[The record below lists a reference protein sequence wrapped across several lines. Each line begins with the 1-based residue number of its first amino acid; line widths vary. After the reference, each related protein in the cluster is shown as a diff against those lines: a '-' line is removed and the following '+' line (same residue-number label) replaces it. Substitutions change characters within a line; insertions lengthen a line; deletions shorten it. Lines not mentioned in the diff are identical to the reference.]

1 MRKRRR
7 PRPQPD
13 RALKLVPVTLDCPEC
28 QHRTRA
34 RYTNFRTITT
44 LDGVLHLTLSIR
56 RCPNPDCPHF
66 LRPYRPEAEPH
77 FALPYHEFGLDVMAL
92 VGRLRHAEHRS
103 IPEIHRELTGRGL
116 VVAQRTVTNL
126 LDRYDELRALATA
139 DPKRL
144 GPLLRHQRRVI
155 LAIDGMQPDVGHEV
169 LWVLR
174 DCLSGEILLARS
186 LLSSTA
192 QDLAGLIDQVREA
205 LPVPIT
211 GVVSDGQDS
220 IRKAVAR
227 ALPGVPHQLCHF
239 HYLREAAKPIYEADR
254 HAKKELK
261 KRVRG
266 IRPIERQAEK
276 APETAEED
284 EEAEIVRGY
293 CAAVR
298 AALTDDGRPPLA
310 ASGLKLHQR
319 LSDIASSLDRV
330 AALAGELP
338 GGLKRLRQ
346 LLRRGLEETAALWPA
361 VREAYR
367 WVHRAARILKNEGQL
382 PGKAV
387 RRRLV
392 QLLVRM
398 RRAAATTEEP
408 SVRAGLK
415 QFLKVTK
422 SYWPG
427 LFPCYESAD
436 LPRTNNDL
444 EQTFGSHR
452 YHERRASGRRGASP
466 GLVVMGSARVIS
478 GLATRLRPDEGLE
491 LRPGYV
497 EDWQAL
503 RAELEQRRES
513 RRRQRRFRHDPA
525 SYLAELEQRSLQLS
539 LPA

>member
-1 MRKRRR
+1 MSGLLRVR
-7 PRPQPD
+7 PG
-13 RALKLVPVTLDCPEC
+13 A
-28 QHRTRA
+28 
-34 RYTNFRTITT
+34 
-44 LDGVLHLTLSIR
+44 IR
-56 RCPNPDCPHF
+56 EVGD
-66 LRPYRPEAEPH
+66 EA
-77 FALPYHEFGLDVMAL
+77 A
-92 VGRLRHAEHRS
+92 
-103 IPEIHRELTGRGL
+103 GRGPERDDNGCP
-116 VVAQRTVTNL
+116 QRT
-126 LDRYDELRALATA
+126 
-139 DPKRL
+139 
-144 GPLLRHQRRVI
+144 
-155 LAIDGMQPDVGHEV
+155 
-169 LWVLR
+169 
-174 DCLSGEILLARS
+174 DC
-186 LLSSTA
+186 
-192 QDLAGLIDQVREA
+192 VRT
-205 LPVPIT
+205 V
-211 GVVSDGQDS
+211 
-220 IRKAVAR
+220 
-227 ALPGVPHQLCHF
+227 
-239 HYLREAAKPIYEADR
+239 HYLREAAEPIYEADR

-276 APETAEED
+276 ALETAEDD

-319 LSDIASSLDRV
+319 LNAIASSLDRV
-330 AALAGELP
+330 AVLAGELP

-361 VREAYR
+361 VREAYP
-367 WVHRAARILKNEGQL
+367 WVHRAARVLKNENQL
-382 PGKAV
+382 PGKTV
-387 RRRLV
+387 RRRPV

-398 RRAAATTEEP
+398 RRAAATTGEP
-408 SVRAGLK
+408 SVQAGLK

-427 LFPCYESAD
+427 LFSCYESAD

-444 EQTFGSHR
+444 EHIFGSHR
-452 YHERRASGRRGASP
+452 YHERRASGRRQASP

-497 EDWQAL
+497 DDWQAL
-503 RAELEQRRES
+503 RAEVEHRRES

-525 SYLAELEQRSLQLS
+525 NYLAELEHRSLQLS